1 MGKIRKMLAIA
12 LLVCVV
18 GVLFVAPAYA
28 ENVAFSFN
36 LDNTGTTYRMYTGA
50 SNTKS
55 YANDPATVATT
66 SNDAPGWGYAFLMAY
81 YSNGKYYTATKTSPA
96 YWISG
101 KGIIH
106 PPYLTDQNKVN
117 RAYYVGARIDN
128 DYAGPYSCAGVFNSD
143 YTTPPI

>member
-1 MGKIRKMLAIA
+1 MGKVRKLLSVA

-18 GVLFVAPAYA
+18 GAFFASPAYA
-28 ENVAFSFN
+28 ANIAYSFN
-36 LDNTGTTYRMYTGA
+36 LENTGTTYMMYTSA

-55 YANDPATVATT
+55 YASDPATVATT
-66 SNDAPGWGYAFLMAY
+66 SNDAPGWGFAFLMAY
-81 YSNGKYYTATKTSPA
+81 YSNGHYYIATKTSPA

-106 PPYLTDQNKVN
+106 PAYLTNQNQIN

-143 YTTPPI
+143 YTTPSI